1 MTQRKTEAQKI
12 MEARHASYVNYPG
25 GVVDETDLLLLQQHF
40 GELRRMEKRK
50 RERREGQ
57 SATR

>member
-1 MTQRKTEAQKI
+1 MKRKTEAQKI
-12 MEARHASYVNYPG
+12 MEARHASYANYPA

-40 GELRRMEKRK
+40 GELRARKKPK

-57 SATR
+57 PVSQ